1 MKDTIEKEL
10 IDTKEAAQT
19 LVDTRERL
27 KVSRSRLNLK
37 IKELRKIKDE
47 VDAAIKE
54 VSKSLAIHASDV
66 KMDRENI
73 QRERGLV
80 IAEKVADYYDMS
92 LYEVYRGGGHK
103 VGSGKHGVAR
113 ARRMI
118 SFLCQRYTSLTLNKI
133 GHLVPDYKG
142 WQHSNSS
149 RHIDTME
156 EAVEFWHR
164 KGKDPNQYIY
174 DLIRIEKM
182 LGNEPHYLH
191 RKTFV

>member
-73 QRERGLV
+73 QRVMGLIILV
-80 IAEKVADYYDMS
+80 I
-92 LYEVYRGGGHK
+92 
-103 VGSGKHGVAR
+103 
-113 ARRMI
+113 
-118 SFLCQRYTSLTLNKI
+118 
-133 GHLVPDYKG
+133 
-142 WQHSNSS
+142 
-149 RHIDTME
+149 
-156 EAVEFWHR
+156 
-164 KGKDPNQYIY
+164 
-174 DLIRIEKM
+174 IRC
-182 LGNEPHYLH
+182 
-191 RKTFV
+191 